1 MDTIVNIPGGNP
13 RGRSK
18 YYLNDAATV
27 KKLKIAAEKDNIKI
41 TPCQGSIQVEFN
53 VGSYVTV
60 VLKLLKFWE
69 SNQGHPQNAEDVDN

>member
-41 TPCQGSIQVEFN
+41 TP
-53 VGSYVTV
+53 
-60 VLKLLKFWE
+60 
-69 SNQGHPQNAEDVDN
+69 